1 MMQAAKESVF
11 EVYSARCPMCGT
23 WGVWD
28 LASLRSVNGPRVP
41 FESCCLVCG
50 NLFRVNAFDSGFVT
64 FEARAKGF
72 SKVRPVADF
81 GHEEYQWNRDSKRR
95 FLTST

>member
-1 MMQAAKESVF
+1 MIQAVNESLL

-28 LASLRSVNGPRVP
+28 HASLRSVNSPRVP

-64 FEARAKGF
+64 VEARAKGF
-72 SKVRPVADF
+72 SKVRPASR
-81 GHEEYQWNRDSKRR
+81 E
-95 FLTST
+95 